1 MQEQHGVQT
10 VSMRVDD
17 LRHVAD
23 LARLRIPYGDEE
35 RHRVERMRTVLRAAA
50 ELNRSLSAYT
60 HHALIDC
67 HGTTGAADLDAD
79 AIALGE
85 ALTTFSL
92 RVREITEEY
101 RAVMSARAEANAQR
115 ADADDSRPPLWRSAH
130 DGSRLR
136 RANVRAD

>member
-1 MQEQHGVQT
+1 MQELHGVQT

-35 RHRVERMRTVLRAAA
+35 RHRIERMRAVLRAAA
-50 ELNRSLSAYT
+50 ELNRSLATYT
-60 HHALIDC
+60 HHAMIDC

-85 ALTTFSL
+85 ALAVFSV

-101 RAVMSARAEANAQR
+101 RAVMSARADLLAQQAGSDGSAPALWTTTHDGFRPRR
-115 ADADDSRPPLWRSAH
+115 ADA
-130 DGSRLR
+130 
-136 RANVRAD
+136 RAD

>member
-1 MQEQHGVQT
+1 MQEQQGQQT

-35 RHRVERMRTVLRAAA
+35 RHRVERMRAVLRAAA

-85 ALTTFSL
+85 ALTAFSH

-101 RAVMSARAEANAQR
+101 RAVMSARAEANALHAG
-115 ADADDSRPPLWRSAH
+115 ADASASPLWKSTH
-130 DGSRLR
+130 DGSRPWR
-136 RANVRAD
+136 TDVRAD

>member
-35 RHRVERMRTVLRAAA
+35 RHRVERMRTVLHAAA

-101 RAVMSARAEANAQR
+101 RAVMAERAEASAEHLEAN
-115 ADADDSRPPLWRSAH
+115 DSRPSLWRTQR

-136 RANVRAD
+136 RASARAD

>member
-1 MQEQHGVQT
+1 MQEHHGVET

-23 LARLRIPYGDEE
+23 LARLRIPFGDEE
-35 RHRVERMRTVLRAAA
+35 RHRVERMRAVLRAAA

-60 HHALIDC
+60 HHAMIDC

-85 ALTTFSL
+85 ALSAFSF

-101 RAVMSARAEANAQR
+101 RAVMSSRAEAGLHA
-115 ADADDSRPPLWRSAH
+115 WRS
-130 DGSRLR
+130 D
-136 RANVRAD
+136 VCAD